1 MGKSAAESIKKAL
14 DCFGSSGTP
23 DGCLVPRIPI
33 ISETLDGSLLINDG
47 HMVPKRLLPG
57 NRAYLDGNLA
67 RRKLPPAPNEYVIWD
82 TELAGFGIRVRPT
95 GKRYWFVRL
104 RQRGKHRRVSLGK
117 VDEVEAVTARG
128 EARKLLAQ
136 IALDGLPQRVSVK
149 IAPVLSEY
157 AKEFWIDYSSHW
169 KSSTQKRN
177 QSAINKD
184 ILPFFGAM
192 RLDLIARSE
201 IARWRDTFVNGRE
214 ASYNRAVPV
223 LGAMFKYAEQL
234 GYIRKGSN
242 PCRGMPGFKP
252 NKKERFLSAPEFR
265 RLARQLD
272 VEAASH
278 PSHTAV
284 VRLLIFTGARIS
296 EIRDLKWDWVQLP
309 RLMLPDSK
317 TGAKT
322 IWLNSQAIRIIE
334 ALPCEDGARFVFP
347 RPSGDRPISLS
358 PWWEAFR
365 RRCALPDV
373 RVHDLRHSYASVAI
387 REKVALATIGRLL
400 GHALPETTARY
411 AHLADETIAEAAQR
425 VSGGLAGTLGLS
437 A

>member
-1 MGKSAAESIKKAL
+1 MGKSAVKSIREALESL
-14 DCFGSSGTP
+14 GSLSAP

-33 ISETLDGSLLINDG
+33 IFETLDGRLPINDG

-67 RRKLPPAPNEYVIWD
+67 RRKLPPAPKEYVIWD

-95 GKRYWFVRL
+95 GRKYWFVRL

-117 VDEVEAVTARG
+117 AEEVDALTARG

-157 AKEFWIDYSSHW
+157 AEEFWTDYSSHW
-169 KSSTQKRN
+169 KASTQKRN
-177 QSAINKD
+177 QSAIRND

-201 IARWRDTFVNGRE
+201 IARWRDTFANGRE

-252 NKKERFLSAPEFR
+252 KKKERFLSAPEFR

-272 VEAASH
+272 AEVASH
-278 PSHTAV
+278 PNHVAV
-284 VRLLIFTGARIS
+284 VRLLIFTGARVS
-296 EIRDLKWDWVQLP
+296 EIRDLEWDWVQLP

-322 IWLNSQAIRIIE
+322 IWLNSQAIRIIN
-334 ALPCEDGARFVFP
+334 ALPREDEARFVFP
-347 RPSGDRPISLS
+347 RPSGDRPISLE
-358 PWWEAFR
+358 PWWAAFR

-387 REKVALATIGRLL
+387 REKVQLATVGRLL

-411 AHLADETIAEAAQR
+411 AHLADDTIAEAAQR
-425 VSGGLAGTLGLS
+425 VSGGIAGTMGLS